1 MGAGGARPLETGE
14 LQELEKAAIE
24 REPQMDA
31 QGTPEGPS
39 LRVRFMSRPWWCPI
53 HAASAAGIARLL

>member
-1 MGAGGARPLETGE
+1 METGE

>member
-1 MGAGGARPLETGE
+1 METGE

-39 LRVRFMSRPWWCPI
+39 LRVRFMSPRRRVRL
-53 HAASAAGIARLL
+53 HAVIATRIVRLL

>member
-1 MGAGGARPLETGE
+1 METGE
-14 LQELEKAAIE
+14 LQKLEKAAIE

-39 LRVRFMSRPWWCPI
+39 RRVRFMSPRRRVPL
-53 HAASAAGIARLL
+53 HAVIAARIVRLL